1 MWLMGPGHNDLHE
14 MLLEGN
20 ASLDLTG
27 TKEPTQNLIRFG
39 QTTINRKS
47 NADTKNIQLTSC
59 SLPGPSPVYMARL
72 FRV

>member
-27 TKEPTQNLIRFG
+27 TKEPTQNSIRFG

-47 NADTKNIQLTSC
+47 NADTKKSNLRRVHCLGHHQCTKH
-59 SLPGPSPVYMARL
+59 GPV
-72 FRV
+72 V